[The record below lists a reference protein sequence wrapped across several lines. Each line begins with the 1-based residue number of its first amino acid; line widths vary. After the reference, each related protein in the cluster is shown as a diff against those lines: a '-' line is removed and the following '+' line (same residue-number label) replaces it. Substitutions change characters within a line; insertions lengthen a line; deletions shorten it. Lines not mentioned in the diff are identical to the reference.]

1 MWNILNNP
9 KIYFLV
15 KKHWGKLT
23 DSVLHDDG
31 FFFIFCVLDRKLAV
45 LLWAVFFWPLSFP
58 FYASIHL
65 TARVV
70 RAAAPRFGK
79 EQGNTVIYHAR
90 ICCPNP
96 ISLMGT
102 FKKATYLKAPRGDAA
117 ARNILTECN

>member
-1 MWNILNNP
+1 MAMISFFLFCMLNI
-9 KIYFLV
+9 
-15 KKHWGKLT
+15 
-23 DSVLHDDG
+23 
-31 FFFIFCVLDRKLAV
+31 KLAP
-45 LLWAVFFWPLSFP
+45 LLWAAFFWPLSFP

-65 TARVV
+65 NACVV

-90 ICCPNP
+90 IFCPNP

-117 ARNILTECN
+117 ARNILTGCN

>member
-1 MWNILNNP
+1 M
-9 KIYFLV
+9 
-15 KKHWGKLT
+15 
-23 DSVLHDDG
+23 
-31 FFFIFCVLDRKLAV
+31 
-45 LLWAVFFWPLSFP
+45 LLWAVFFWPLSSP
-58 FYASIHL
+58 FYASIYLNAHV
-65 TARVV
+65 A

-117 ARNILTECN
+117 ACNILTECN